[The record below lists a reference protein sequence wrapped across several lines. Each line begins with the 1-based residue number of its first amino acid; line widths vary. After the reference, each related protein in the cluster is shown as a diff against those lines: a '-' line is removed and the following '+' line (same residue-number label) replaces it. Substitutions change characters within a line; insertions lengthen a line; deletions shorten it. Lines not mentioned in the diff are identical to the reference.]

1 MEKYLSSDEQ
11 KELFIKYKQGDLEA
25 RKTLIETNLY
35 LVNHI
40 IKKYFYDSKE
50 DYEDLF
56 QYGCE
61 ILIRC
66 IDNYDLNKNV
76 NLSTYTYINLKYS
89 LKDFLIESGLVRIN
103 HERVRKLSEINKFKN
118 AFFVKNGRY
127 PSVEEISMNLNL
139 SIEYIKKYLTERNS
153 IVYFEDAIDS
163 ENKEFKYDKY
173 LIDGK
178 AVDPCEYTVRKITF
192 EEITGMFEDLTEKEK
207 NVIIMRY
214 GLNDGIFKSLEEVG
228 QELGVTRE
236 RIRQLETRAL
246 LKLKDGYKNNGV
258 IKKRK
263 SLRRKRCE

>member
-1 MEKYLSSDEQ
+1 MGKYLSSDEQ

-25 RKTLIETNLY
+25 RKTLIETNLC
-35 LVNHI
+35 LVSYI
-40 IKKYFYDSKE
+40 IKKFFYDSKE

-76 NLSTYTYINLKYS
+76 NLTTYTYINLKYS
-89 LKDFLIESGLVRIN
+89 LNDFLLESGLVRIN
-103 HERVRKLSEINKFKN
+103 HGRVRKISEINKFKN

-127 PSVEEISMNLNL
+127 PCVEEISMNLNL

-153 IVYFEDAIDS
+153 IVYFEDTIDG
-163 ENKEFKYDKY
+163 EDKKFKYEKY
-173 LIDGK
+173 LIDEK
-178 AVDPCEYTVRKITF
+178 AVNPCEYTVRKITL
-192 EEITGMFEDLTEKEK
+192 EEVTRMLADLNENEK
-207 NVIIMRY
+207 NVIMMRY
-214 GLNDGIFKSLEEVG
+214 GLNDGIFKTLEEIG

-236 RIRQLETRAL
+236 RIRQIETKAL
-246 LKLKDGYKNNGV
+246 LKLKNGYKNNGV
-258 IKKRK
+258 IEKGK